1 MAKAGSPGSF
11 RLRPQRC
18 DPMSSSVRFNR
29 SSWGHGP
36 SRGQTALLQKECS
49 RMHRDPLWF
58 NTASPRSHQVI
69 SDQLAA
75 ISSLPSVHSKELAA
89 TRTAQGLT
97 IRPGASAPTDGSTAP
112 GWGSA
117 SNVTDPAGT
126 MLARAAGGLATS
138 RRAPSNRFTQ

>member
-1 MAKAGSPGSF
+1 M
-11 RLRPQRC
+11 RL
-18 DPMSSSVRFNR
+18 
-29 SSWGHGP
+29 
-36 SRGQTALLQKECS
+36 
-49 RMHRDPLWF
+49 DPLRF
-58 NTASPRSHQVI
+58 NTASLRSHQLT
-69 SDQLAA
+69 SDQLVA
-75 ISSLPSVHSKELAA
+75 ISSLPLVHSKGLAA

-126 MLARAAGGLATS
+126 MLARAAGGLATR